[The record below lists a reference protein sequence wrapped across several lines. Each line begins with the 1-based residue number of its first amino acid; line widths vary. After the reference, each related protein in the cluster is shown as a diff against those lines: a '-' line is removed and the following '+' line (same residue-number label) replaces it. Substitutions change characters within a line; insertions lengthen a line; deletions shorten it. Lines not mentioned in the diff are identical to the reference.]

1 MKSSYG
7 GTRGVKH
14 WHPVGRIILSAV
26 FAVLLIISTTSLVMA
41 AEGDLVW
48 AKSAGGQGTDFGWSI
63 ATLADGSALVAGCF
77 TYTATFGVGEPN
89 ETTLTSENY
98 PFGGYEVYVAK
109 YDPGGTLA
117 WAKSTWRVPWVG
129 DIAAFSDGSSVITGS
144 FTETAIFGMGEPHE
158 TTLDPAKL
166 SMRDIFVARYNP
178 DGTLAWAKSASG
190 PNHDSGSAVAA
201 LPDGSA
207 LVTGVINGEP
217 TDEPVIFG
225 AGEPN
230 ETALGSAGYVD
241 VFVAKYNPDGT
252 LAWAKRAGGP
262 GNDGGTSIAALP
274 DGSAAVTGFFG
285 ADFGDGTAVFGPGE
299 GNQTTLTSAGN
310 DDVFV
315 AKYMPDGRLTWAVP
329 AGDSSWGDSGSI
341 AALSDGSMLVTGWIG
356 EVSDG
361 AAAPGNGERLTSE
374 PDFGDFVRKYTP
386 GGAVVWTEY
395 VSQFGLGISCQWRV
409 ASFPNG
415 GSVVTY
421 WFGGTQTFGPGDPN
435 ETTLASQGATD
446 VVLAKL
452 TRDGRLAWARSA
464 GGPDYDYGRGV
475 APLPDGSVLVTGEFA
490 DIATF
495 GLGETNETTLSSVDG
510 YDIFVAKFEGPL
522 DADYDGLPNSVE
534 TDTGTYNGPTDAG
547 TDPLDPDTDGDGLED
562 GDEVHD
568 LDPDMPG
575 VQNPFHPLDP
585 DTTGDNFQDT
595 PDGVPD
601 GQNDY
606 DGDGQSNAYEL
617 QNGSNPLDAASV
629 VPAVTYVG
637 AFALVA
643 LLLVLLLIHQRKL
656 VMVKGGGGGPS

>member
-1 MKSSYG
+1 
-7 GTRGVKH
+7 
-14 WHPVGRIILSAV
+14 LSAV
-26 FAVLLIISTTSLVMA
+26 FATGVIVAAPGTVMA

-48 AKSAGGQGTDFGWSI
+48 AKSAGGPGTDFGWSI

-77 TYTATFGVGEPN
+77 TYTATFGLGEAK
-89 ETTLTSENY
+89 ETTLTSEGY

-117 WAKSTWRVPWVG
+117 WAKSTWGATWLG
-129 DIAAFSDGSSVITGS
+129 DIAAFSDGSSVIIGH
-144 FTETAIFGMGEPHE
+144 FTNTATFGMGEPNE
-158 TTLDPAKL
+158 TTLNPAL
-166 SMRDIFVARYNP
+166 VGMRDIFVARYNP

-190 PNHDSGSAVAA
+190 PNHDTGFAVAA

-207 LVTGVINGEP
+207 LATGMINGRP
-217 TDEPVIFG
+217 TDEPMIFG

-274 DGSAAVTGFFG
+274 DGSAAVSGFFG
-285 ADFGDGTAVFGPGE
+285 GDFGDGTAIFGPGE
-299 GNQTTLTSAGN
+299 GSQTTLTSAGS

-315 AKYMPDGRLTWAVP
+315 AKYMPDGRLKWATR
-329 AGDSSWGDSGSI
+329 AGDTSWDGCDGI
-341 AALSDGSMLVTGWIG
+341 AALSDGSMVVTGCIW

-361 AAAPGNGERLTSE
+361 AAASGNGKGLTSE
-374 PDFGDFVRKYTP
+374 PDFGQFVKKYSP
-386 GGAVVWTEY
+386 SGALVWTEY
-395 VSQFGLGISCQWRV
+395 VSRPGTGGYSKCSI
-409 ASFPNG
+409 ASFPDDS
-415 GSVVTY
+415 SVVTY
-421 WFGGTQTFGPGDPN
+421 WFGGTQVFGPGDPN
-435 ETTLASQGATD
+435 ETTLTSQGARD
-446 VVLAKL
+446 VVVAKL
-452 TRDGRLAWARSA
+452 TPDGKLAWARSA
-464 GGPDYDYGRGV
+464 GGPDYDYGLGV
-475 APLPDGSVLVTGEFA
+475 ATLPDGSVLVTGDFG

-495 GLGETNETTLSSVDG
+495 GLGETNETTLSSQDG
-510 YDIFVAKFEGPL
+510 SDIFVAKFEGPL

-534 TDTGTYNGPTDAG
+534 TDTGTYNGPTDTG

-568 LDPDMPG
+568 LDPDTPG

-601 GQNDY
+601 GENDY

-617 QNGSNPLDAASV
+617 QYGSNPLDAASV

-643 LLLVLLLIHQRKL
+643 LLLLLAVICQRKL
-656 VMVKGGGGGPS
+656 PIVKGGGGGPA